1 MKNLRKLGK
10 ILRNP
15 NTRLILD
22 FIINHPTSFFSL
34 KMMSEQLNLSKSSI
48 TRTLKL
54 LRKFV
59 KFRVEQNI
67 EHPRGGYIKI
77 PILDETFKEFH
88 ENLKNEWSPVENVG

>member
-1 MKNLRKLGK
+1 MPRNRSRLGDSIKNLRKLGK

-22 FIINHPTSFFSL
+22 FIINHPSSFFSL
-34 KMMSEQLNLSKSSI
+34 KMMSEHLNLSKSSI

-59 KFRVEQNI
+59 KFRTEQNI
-67 EHPRGGYIKI
+67 EHPQGGYIKI
-77 PILDETFKEFH
+77 PILD
-88 ENLKNEWSPVENVG
+88 